1 MSKVSN
7 ATENAT
13 MKAVVHYQAAFRGTT
28 AALPDDVF
36 KRLTALGGEVK
47 QSDMN
52 FANKVNN
59 LTGNISNDKTNTSYE
74 LFNAL
79 NAQWAEQQGK

>member
-7 ATENAT
+7 ATEHST
-13 MKAVVHYQAAFRGTT
+13 MKAAVHYQAAFRGTP

-52 FANKVNN
+52 LAKKINS
-59 LTGNISNDKTNTSYE
+59 LDGNVTNTMNQASDE

-79 NAQWAEQQGK
+79 NAQWAEQHGK